1 MPAIFQASCRVLK
14 IRWVRTLSWPLRVHS
29 LENGEAEVYG
39 SSRTAPRWPER
50 REPGHRRQMKV
61 IRKGD
66 GLDKGGQP
74 SQVINICKDTESAW
88 PILLFSKARV
98 LSAGEGQEMQ
108 RGLYTKKKIKQA
120 AMWSNLF
127 LKESISVGVAP
138 RGSGF
143 PAKGKFLMDLIGL
156 KEDEDERLG

>member
-1 MPAIFQASCRVLK
+1 
-14 IRWVRTLSWPLRVHS
+14 
-29 LENGEAEVYG
+29 
-39 SSRTAPRWPER
+39 
-50 REPGHRRQMKV
+50 MKV

-74 SQVINICKDTESAW
+74 SQVINICKDTERAW

-120 AMWSNLF
+120 AM
-127 LKESISVGVAP
+127 
-138 RGSGF
+138 
-143 PAKGKFLMDLIGL
+143 
-156 KEDEDERLG
+156 